1 MEVDTMRQKQGSSP
15 KLKRANGPRKAD
27 EAKAGRR
34 CPTSKGRRKDYTFRQ
49 DNTYSYGLESDKLK
63 ARGLV
68 MFDYLR
74 PYMHSPAEEADNSL
88 KWALEIYIKN
98 FSDIKFM
105 RTEHPIR
112 RHERACEIAIKG
124 LNQSLGNYA
133 NRQFA
138 TAFKITRPR

>member
-1 MEVDTMRQKQGSSP
+1 MRQKQGSSP

-27 EAKAGRR
+27 TAKAGRR
-34 CPTSKGRRKDYTFRQ
+34 CPSSKGKPKDYTGRLG
-49 DNTYSYGLESDKLK
+49 DTYWDGLESDKLK

-105 RTEHPIR
+105 RAQPPIR
-112 RHERACEIAIKG
+112 RHQRACEIAIKG

-133 NRQFA
+133 HRQFVA
-138 TAFKITRPR
+138 AFKITRPR